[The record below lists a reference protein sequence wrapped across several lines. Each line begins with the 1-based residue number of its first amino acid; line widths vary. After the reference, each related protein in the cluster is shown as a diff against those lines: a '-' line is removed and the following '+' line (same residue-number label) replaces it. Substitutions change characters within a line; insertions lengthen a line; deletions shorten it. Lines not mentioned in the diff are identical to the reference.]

1 VIPLMFGEKNYLD
14 TFHYAAQK
22 VKKERKKIMKMLI
35 QCHSFEHLYYYM
47 TNLRLQL
54 SYKEG
59 L

>member
-1 VIPLMFGEKNYLD
+1 MFGEKNYLD

-22 VKKERKKIMKMLI
+22 EKKKEKMIMKMLI

-47 TNLRLQL
+47 THLRLQL